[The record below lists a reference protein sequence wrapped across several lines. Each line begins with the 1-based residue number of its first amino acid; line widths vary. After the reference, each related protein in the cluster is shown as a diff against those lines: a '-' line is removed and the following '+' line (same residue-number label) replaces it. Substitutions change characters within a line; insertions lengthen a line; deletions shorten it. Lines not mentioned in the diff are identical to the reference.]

1 MAVAPA
7 RRIVPA
13 WLPPVL
19 LLVAIVMAFAVVI
32 LLARR
37 AAAPDVPPEP
47 AAFQPPAP
55 AHPVTALDVQ
65 QASAGR
71 VSLSD
76 GSRDVAFAPGARI
89 EVLSPASAADIRPGD
104 WLAAI
109 GIPNEVRNFS
119 IRSLVLIAEPGTP
132 DGGGVVRSPGGFA
145 GYEASRDPA
154 ERPLVG
160 GVVEAVDSQSVT
172 LRGPTGP
179 ITLTLTANAPLRRL
193 EAGRPE
199 DVREGDRIAFIAA
212 DGLGDARSVLVL
224 PGGAR

>member
-1 MAVAPA
+1 ML
-7 RRIVPA
+7 PA

-19 LLVAIVMAFAVVI
+19 LLAAIVTAFAGVI

-37 AAAPDVPPEP
+37 AAEPDVPPEP

-55 AHPVTALDVQ
+55 ARPVTALDVQ
-65 QASAGR
+65 QASGGR

-76 GSRDVAFAPGARI
+76 GSRDVAFAPDARI
-89 EVLSPASAADIRPGD
+89 EVLHPATAAEIRTGD
-104 WLAAI
+104 WLAVI

-132 DGGGVVRSPGGFA
+132 DADAIVRSPGGFA
-145 GYEASRDPA
+145 GSEASRDPA
-154 ERPLVG
+154 ERPLLG
-160 GVVEAVDSQSVT
+160 GFVEAVDGPRVT

-179 ITLTLTANAPLRRL
+179 IAVTLTPNAPLRRL
-193 EAGRPE
+193 SQGGTG
-199 DVREGDRIAFIAA
+199 DVREGDRIAFIGA
-212 DGLGDARSVLVL
+212 DALGDARSVLVL